1 MLVVNGYQPA
11 HANDLIRPG
20 LPYVKMTVLGQEYYY
35 NDPDMWNLIYQEK
48 TVFRTGMTQNLPIDW
63 DREATLQPDTL

>member
-20 LPYVKMTVLGQEYYY
+20 LPYVKMTVLDQEYYY
-35 NDPDMWNLIYQEK
+35 NDPDMWNLIY
-48 TVFRTGMTQNLPIDW
+48 
-63 DREATLQPDTL
+63 